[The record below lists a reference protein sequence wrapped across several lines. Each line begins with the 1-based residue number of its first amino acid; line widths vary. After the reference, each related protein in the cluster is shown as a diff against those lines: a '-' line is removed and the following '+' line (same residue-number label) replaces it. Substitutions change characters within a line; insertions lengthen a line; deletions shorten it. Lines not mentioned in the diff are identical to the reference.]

1 MTYKMIQV
9 LESPLSEI
17 EYKGLDQIRQDIIH
31 RYNPQDVFDMTYLIT
46 TDKEDL
52 KINLHD
58 NCVIY
63 YLPQLPDPFH
73 FFNMFTDAIKIA
85 RIAKHNDVDLIFSRG
100 VFFNAVKGVLAGK
113 LSGIQTTVSVLG
125 AYRVTQQN
133 RGSYNMRFEWL
144 SNFTEKFVLHFADH
158 VLVYGDS
165 LVNYV
170 LDLGI
175 DQNKI
180 TIENIGADENVFYPT
195 EKDENLKNEL
205 NLTDELIVLNVG
217 RLSKEKL
224 VNYLVDCIPFVLEDV
239 PDAKFIFVGD
249 GPAKSELMEQCTRLG
264 VQGSVIFCG
273 AKPANEL
280 VKYYNFAD
288 IMFFGQ
294 GGFAIMESALC
305 GKPAVAFDY
314 DRANHL
320 IKHGYNGYITNTNP
334 EIASKFVISLL
345 KNKKLREELGKNAR
359 KEASAKYS
367 TKVND
372 SKKAKMFID
381 ILTKR

>member
-1 MTYKMIQV
+1 MIQV

-31 RYNPQDVFDMTYLIT
+31 RYNPQNIFDMMYLIT

-58 NCVIY
+58 KCYIY
-63 YLPQLPDPFH
+63 FFPQLPDPFH
-73 FFNMFTDAIKIA
+73 FFNMVIDAIKIA
-85 RIAKHNDVDLIFSRG
+85 RIVKQKDVDLIFSRG
-100 VFFNAVKGVLAGK
+100 VFFNAVKGVIAGK
-113 LSGIQTTVSVLG
+113 ISGVRTAVSVLG
-125 AYRVTQQN
+125 AYRRTQRD
-133 RGSYNMRFEWL
+133 RGSYNMRFKCL

-175 DQNKI
+175 DKNKI
-180 TIENIGADENVFYPT
+180 IIENIGADGSVFYPT
-195 EKDENLKNEL
+195 EKDENLKKELKLMNEPVVMC
-205 NLTDELIVLNVG
+205 IG

-224 VNYLVDCIPFVLEDV
+224 VNYLIDCIPFVLEDM
-239 PDAKFIFVGD
+239 PNTKFIFVGD
-249 GPAKSELMEQCTRLG
+249 GPAKSELIEQSTRLR
-264 VQGSVIFCG
+264 VQNSVIFCG

-294 GGFAIMESALC
+294 GGFAIIESALC

-320 IKHGYNGYITNTNP
+320 IKHGYNGYITELNP
-334 EIASKFVISLL
+334 MAMSKFIISLL
-345 KNKKLREELGKNAR
+345 KNNELRETLGKNAR
-359 KEASAKYS
+359 DEALTKY
-367 TKVND
+367 TTEVND

-381 ILTKR
+381 ILTQK

>member
-1 MTYKMIQV
+1 MAYKIIQV

-17 EYKGLDQIRQDIIH
+17 MYKGMDQVRQDIYY
-31 RYNPQDVFDMTYLIT
+31 RYNPQDVFDMMYLIT

-58 NCVIY
+58 KCVIY

-73 FFNMFTDAIKIA
+73 FFNMFIDAIKIA
-85 RIAKHNDVDLIFSRG
+85 RIAKQNNVDLIFSRG

-113 LSGIQTTVSVLG
+113 ISGIRTAVSVLS
-125 AYRVTQQN
+125 AYRTNQQN
-133 RGSYNMRFEWL
+133 LGSYYMRFKWL
-144 SNFTEKFVLHFADH
+144 SNFTEKFVLHLADYI
-158 VLVYGDS
+158 LVYGDS

-175 DQNKI
+175 DQSKI
-180 TIENIGADENVFYPT
+180 RIENIGADENVFYPT

-205 NLTDELIVLNVG
+205 NLTDEFIIMYVG
-217 RLSKEKL
+217 RLSREKL
-224 VNYLVDCIPFVLEDV
+224 VNYLVDCIPFVLKEV
-239 PDAKFIFVGD
+239 PNTKFVFVGD
-249 GPAKSELMEQCTRLG
+249 GPAKSELIEQCARLG

-280 VKYYNFAD
+280 VKYYNLAD
-288 IMFFGQ
+288 LMFYGR
-294 GGFAIMESALC
+294 GGFTIIESALC
-305 GKPAVAFDY
+305 GKPTIAFNY

-320 IKHGYNGYITNTNP
+320 IKHGYNGYITDTNP
-334 EIASKFVISLL
+334 KIASKFVVSLL
-345 KNKKLREELGKNAR
+345 KNKKLRDKLGKNAR
-359 KEASAKYS
+359 KEALTKYT

-372 SKKAKMFID
+372 PKKAKMFID
-381 ILTKR
+381 ILTKK

>member
-31 RYNPQDVFDMTYLIT
+31 RYNPQDVFDMMYLIT

-73 FFNMFTDAIKIA
+73 FFNMFIDAIKIA
-85 RIAKHNDVDLIFSRG
+85 RIAKQNDVDLIFSRG

-113 LSGIQTTVSVLG
+113 ISGTRTAVSVLG

-133 RGSYNMRFEWL
+133 RGSYNMRFKWL
-144 SNFTEKFVLHFADH
+144 SNFTEKFVLHLADH
-158 VLVYGDS
+158 ILVYGDS
-165 LVNYV
+165 LVKYT

-175 DQNKI
+175 DAKKI
-180 TIENIGADENVFYPT
+180 MIENIGADENVFYPT
-195 EKDENLKNEL
+195 DKSESIKNKL
-205 NLTDELIVLNVG
+205 NLTDELIVMNVG
-217 RLSKEKL
+217 RLPKEKL
-224 VNYLVDCIPFVLEDV
+224 VNYLIDCIPLVLKEV
-239 PDAKFIFVGD
+239 PTTKFIFVGD
-249 GPAKSELMEQCTRLG
+249 GPVKRELIEQCAHLG

-280 VKYYNFAD
+280 VKYYNLAD
-288 IMFFGQ
+288 FMLFGL
-294 GGFAIMESALC
+294 GGFTIIEAALC
-305 GKPAVAFDY
+305 GKPSIAFNY

-320 IKHGYNGYITNTNP
+320 IKHGFNGYITDTNP
-334 EIASKFVISLL
+334 KMISKFVISLL
-345 KNKKLREELGKNAR
+345 KNKKLRDELGKNAR
-359 KEASAKYS
+359 KEALAKYS

-381 ILTKR
+381 ILTRR

>member
-31 RYNPQDVFDMTYLIT
+31 RYNPQDVFDMMYLTT
-46 TDKEDL
+46 TDREDL

-58 NCVIY
+58 KCGIY

-73 FFNMFTDAIKIA
+73 FFNMFIDAIKIA
-85 RIAKHNDVDLIFSRG
+85 RIAKQNDVDLIFSRG

-113 LSGIQTTVSVLG
+113 LSGTRTAVSVVS
-125 AYRVTQQN
+125 AYRTNQQN
-133 RGSYNMRFEWL
+133 SGSYYMRFKWL
-144 SNFTEKFVLHFADH
+144 SNFTEKFVLHLANYI
-158 VLVYGDS
+158 LVYGDS
-165 LVNYV
+165 LVKYT

-175 DQNKI
+175 DAKKI
-180 TIENIGADENVFYPT
+180 MIENIGADENVFYPT
-195 EKDENLKNEL
+195 DKSESIKNEL
-205 NLTDELIVLNVG
+205 PLTDELIVMYIG

-224 VNYLVDCIPFVLEDV
+224 VNYLVDSIPFVLKEV
-239 PDAKFIFVGD
+239 PNTKFIFVGD
-249 GPAKSELMEQCTRLG
+249 GPAKSELIEQCAHLG
-264 VQGSVIFCG
+264 VQSSVIFCG

-280 VKYYNFAD
+280 VKYYNLAD
-288 IMFFGQ
+288 LMFYGR
-294 GGFAIMESALC
+294 GGFTIIESALC

-320 IKHGYNGYITNTNP
+320 IKHGYNGYITELNLVGM
-334 EIASKFVISLL
+334 SKFIISLL
-345 KNKKLREELGKNAR
+345 KNNELRETLGKNAR
-359 KEASAKYS
+359 KEALAKYT

-381 ILTKR
+381 ILTKK

>member
-1 MTYKMIQV
+1 MAYKMIQV

-31 RYNPQDVFDMTYLIT
+31 RYNPKDVFDMMYLIT

-58 NCVIY
+58 KCVIY

-73 FFNMFTDAIKIA
+73 FFNMFIDAIKIA
-85 RIAKHNDVDLIFSRG
+85 RIAKQNDVDLIFSRG

-113 LSGIQTTVSVLG
+113 IGGIRTAVSVLG
-125 AYRVTQQN
+125 AYRRTQQD

-165 LVNYV
+165 LVNYL

-180 TIENIGADENVFYPT
+180 MIENIGADENVFYPT
-195 EKDENLKNEL
+195 DKSESIKNEL

-239 PDAKFIFVGD
+239 PNAKFIFVGD
-249 GPAKSELMEQCTRLG
+249 GPAKSELIEQCTRLG
-264 VQGSVIFCG
+264 VQGNVIFCG

-294 GGFAIMESALC
+294 GGFAIIESALC
-305 GKPAVAFDY
+305 SKPAIAFDY
-314 DRANHL
+314 DRANHI
-320 IKHGYNGYITNTNP
+320 IKHGYNGYITELNP
-334 EIASKFVISLL
+334 MAMSKFIISLL
-345 KNKKLREELGKNAR
+345 KNNELRETLGKNAR
-359 KEASAKYS
+359 DEALTKY
-367 TKVND
+367 TTDVND
-372 SKKAKMFID
+372 FKKAKMFID
-381 ILTKR
+381 ILTKK